1 MDINTSTLQRQA
13 AAITPLK
20 PDNSR
25 RSVDS
30 TVNGAADASQ
40 QAEVRPVFAS
50 ASVDQAKVAKESDD
64 LKQAVSTL
72 NDFVQNMQRT
82 LQFSLDKQS
91 GVMVVKVVDAKS
103 EKVIRQI
110 PSEEAI
116 KLARS
121 VAEQSDDAVFN
132 IFSSRA

>member
-20 PDNSR
+20 PNNSKR
-25 RSVDS
+25 PVDS
-30 TVNGAADASQ
+30 PVTGAADANQ
-40 QAEVRPVFAS
+40 PAEVRPVSAG

-72 NDFVQNMQRT
+72 NDFVQNMQRD
-82 LQFSLDKQS
+82 LQFSLDKES

-110 PSEEAI
+110 PSEEAL

-121 VAEQSDDAVFN
+121 VAEQSDDTVFN

>member
-20 PDNSR
+20 PDNSKR
-25 RSVDS
+25 PVDS
-30 TVNGAADASQ
+30 SVNGTADASQ
-40 QAEVRPVFAS
+40 PAEVQSVSAG
-50 ASVDQAKVAKESDD
+50 ASVEQAKVAKESDD
-64 LKQAVSTL
+64 LKKAVSTL
-72 NDFVQNMQRT
+72 NDFVQNIQRN
-82 LQFSLDKQS
+82 LEFSVDKES